1 MENRPQHPIGEAVV
15 IFLIVG
21 LDEVGHGIGH
31 ATVLNGLGRNI
42 LVARNR
48 SAPAEPE
55 SLVPL
60 EERAHGN
67 GQPTGQIAAIAAWDG
82 HAVRHYDQPRQY
94 RSSQLRESRIAAKIR
109 PAIE

>member
-1 MENRPQHPIGEAVV
+1 M
-15 IFLIVG
+15 
-21 LDEVGHGIGH
+21 
-31 ATVLNGLGRNI
+31 
-42 LVARNR
+42 
-48 SAPAEPE
+48 
-55 SLVPL
+55 PL

-67 GQPTGQIAAIAAWDG
+67 GQPAGQVAAIAAWDG